1 MLHSSPHSV
10 VNIIAA
16 RPVHPIREMFQ
27 HDLPV
32 RVAASLPGREPQLGR
47 RRGGVEGRGHGNLK
61 LRK

>member
-1 MLHSSPHSV
+1 MILC
-10 VNIIAA
+10 A

-32 RVAASLPGREPQLGR
+32 RVAASLPGGEPQLGR
-47 RRGGVEGRGHGNLK
+47 RRGGVEGRGHGDLE